1 MNLFGKRR
9 DTAHQGGLSLLE
21 LLVAVSIMAMAL
33 GMIYR
38 AAGSSARSAAELGHY
53 QRATL
58 LAQSLL
64 AARDAIAPEGWS
76 ETGESAEFVWTVQ
89 SRPYTEAVQVA
100 HMPPLHELSIDI
112 TWPERGHTKRLTLH
126 TLRPQRLPVTTPGEG
141 LNR

>member
-1 MNLFGKRR
+1 MNLFGTRR
-9 DTAHQGGLSLLE
+9 YDVRQGGLSLLE
-21 LLVAVSIMAMAL
+21 LLVAISILAMAL

-64 AARDAIAPEGWS
+64 ATRDAIAPEGWN
-76 ETGESAEFVWTVQ
+76 ETGESAEFVWTVH

-100 HMPPLHELSIDI
+100 HMQPLHELSIDI
-112 TWPERGHTKRLTLH
+112 TWPERGHTKHLTLY
-126 TLRPQRLPVTTPGEG
+126 TLRPQRLPVAMPGEG